1 MPSIASKLSKIDDDL
16 NGAISSGKIK
26 LIAVSKYA
34 SDAQVIE
41 AYQAG
46 LRCFGENYVLPGL
59 ERQIRLKQEVPEIE
73 WHLLGL
79 LQSNKINKAVGNFKL
94 IQSVGSLETARL
106 INSRAQK
113 LAQTQ
118 EVLLQINSTGDK
130 SGFSAENLKKDF
142 LEIPN
147 MCNLKIRGLM
157 TMGFYQDAK
166 KNETI
171 FEQTRQLKKELESSQ
186 SVSLA
191 ELSMGMSDDYKL
203 ASQYGSTMIR
213 LGRVL
218 FDD

>member
-1 MPSIASKLSKIDDDL
+1 MDSIATKLKKIDENLD
-16 NGAISSGKIK
+16 GAVSDGKIK

-34 SDAQVIE
+34 SDAQIIE
-41 AYQAG
+41 AYNAG
-46 LRCFGENYVLPGL
+46 LRLFGENYVLPGL
-59 ERQIRLKQEVPEIE
+59 ERQNRLRNQLKEIE
-73 WHLLGL
+73 WHLLGPI
-79 LQSNKINKAVGNFKL
+79 QSNKINKAVGKFKL
-94 IQSVGSLETARL
+94 IQSVGSLETAHL
-106 INSRAQK
+106 INSRAEK

-118 EVLLQINSTGDK
+118 EILLQINSTGDK
-130 SGFSAENLKKDF
+130 SGFFPENLKKDF
-142 LEIPN
+142 AEIKN

-186 SVSLA
+186 SISLA

>member
-1 MPSIASKLSKIDDDL
+1 LSEIQKKIHKIDQDL
-16 NGAISSGKIK
+16 DGAISSGKIK
-26 LIAVSKYA
+26 LVAVSKYA
-34 SDAQVIE
+34 SDAQVLE

-46 LRCFGENYVLPGL
+46 LRIFGENYVLPGL
-59 ERQIRLKQEVPEIE
+59 ERQQRLKDFLPEVQ
-73 WHLLGL
+73 WHLLGPI
-79 LQSNKINKAVGNFKL
+79 QSNKINKAVGNFKL
-94 IQSVGSLETARL
+94 IQSVSSLEMAKS
-106 INSRAQK
+106 INGRADK
-113 LAQTQ
+113 LGQIQ

-130 SGFSAENLKKDF
+130 SGFLPEILKKDF
-142 LEIPN
+142 AEIKN

-171 FEQTRQLKKELESSQ
+171 FEQTRLLKKELESSE
-186 SVSLA
+186 SVSLT

-203 ASQYGSTMIR
+203 ASQFGSTMIR

>member
-1 MPSIASKLSKIDDDL
+1 MSEIQKKIHKIDQDL
-16 NGAISSGKIK
+16 DGAISSGKIK
-26 LIAVSKYA
+26 LVAVSKYA
-34 SDAQVIE
+34 SDAQVLE

-46 LRCFGENYVLPGL
+46 LRIFGENYVLPGL
-59 ERQIRLKQEVPEIE
+59 ERQQRLKDFLPEVQ
-73 WHLLGL
+73 WHLLGPI
-79 LQSNKINKAVGNFKL
+79 QSNKINKAVGNFKL
-94 IQSVGSLETARL
+94 IQSVSSLEMAKL
-106 INSRAQK
+106 INGRADK
-113 LAQTQ
+113 LGQIQ

-130 SGFSAENLKKDF
+130 SGFLPEILKKDF
-142 LEIPN
+142 AEIKN

-171 FEQTRQLKKELESSQ
+171 FEQTRLLKKELESSE
-186 SVSLA
+186 SVSLT

-203 ASQYGSTMIR
+203 ASQFGSTMIR

>member
-1 MPSIASKLSKIDDDL
+1 MDSIATKLKKIDENLD
-16 NGAISSGKIK
+16 GAVSNGKIK

-34 SDAQVIE
+34 SDAQIIE
-41 AYQAG
+41 AYNAG
-46 LRCFGENYVLPGL
+46 LRLFGENYVLPGL
-59 ERQIRLKQEVPEIE
+59 ERQSRLNNELAEVE
-73 WHLLGL
+73 WHLLGPI
-79 LQSNKINKAVGNFKL
+79 QSNKINKAVGNFKL
-94 IQSVGSLETARL
+94 IQSVGSLETAHL
-106 INSRAQK
+106 INSRAEK

-118 EVLLQINSTGDK
+118 EILLQINSTGDK
-130 SGFSAENLKKDF
+130 NGFSPENLKKDF
-142 LEIPN
+142 AEIKN

-186 SVSLA
+186 SISLA

>member
-1 MPSIASKLSKIDDDL
+1 MPNIASKLRKINDDL
-16 NGAISSGKIK
+16 NGAVSNGTIK

-34 SDAQVIE
+34 NDAQVIE

-59 ERQIRLKQEVPEIE
+59 ERQIRLKNEVPEIE
-73 WHLLGL
+73 WHLLGP

-142 LEIPN
+142 TEIKN

-157 TMGFYQDAK
+157 VMGFYQDAK

-171 FEQTRQLKKELESSQ
+171 FEQTRQLKKELESSE